1 MLAVALGKVFR
12 TAMAGRCDLRPELA
26 PTPLPLELHVP
37 ALPSTGGADQVR
49 RFFEPLGWTVD
60 ATPIPL
66 DPTVPAWGDSRYVD
80 LRLTGTRLLSQALSH
95 LYVLLPVLDDAKH
108 YWVGDDEVGKLIRP
122 GSGWLADHPERDLIT
137 RRYLA
142 HQQDLVHTA
151 TDAADRDRGRGTR

>member
-80 LRLTGTRLLSQALSH
+80 LRLTGTQLLSQALSH

-108 YWVGDDEVGKLIRP
+108 YWVGDDEVGKLIRA